1 MNRYIEDST
10 GLTYQDLQNDD
21 WDVIKLNI
29 TVDTDSI
36 MDWVNSVESDNQDSI
51 WNFELVNLV
60 DEPLREKFLTIQKN
74 LLVRTATTQPEQWG
88 LQWSFQREGVI
99 PFIVY
104 ACKKQFP
111 EVYEEGFH
119 QNCNQNL
126 EKYVFGFWKRYYEL
140 LGPDVFQITRLVKF
154 PKGCGL
160 NAHRDTNKG
169 QLIRMHTI
177 PQIGTDHYFDYM
189 SDPGRQYKLEPG
201 CTYLLNTGMTHSA
214 VNNDNQDWWMLHNN
228 PADNAITKLCNLKV
242 HVQ

>member
-1 MNRYIEDST
+1 MNRYIEDSS

-21 WDVIKLNI
+21 WDVIKLKI

-36 MDWVNSVESDNQDSI
+36 MQWVKLVEEHNQDSI
-51 WNFELVNLV
+51 WNFTLVDLV
-60 DEPLREKFLTIQKN
+60 DEIHKEKFIELQHN
-74 LLVRTATTQPEQWG
+74 LLIHTATEQPEQWG
-88 LQWSFQREGVI
+88 LQWSFDRPGVI

-104 ACKKQFP
+104 ACRKQFP

-119 QNCNQNL
+119 QNCNKNL
-126 EKYVFGFWKRYYEL
+126 EKYMFGFYKRYYDL

-177 PQIGTDHYFDYM
+177 PQIGPDHYFDYM
-189 SDPGRQYKLEPG
+189 SDPSRQYKLQSG

-214 VNNDNQDWWMLHNN
+214 VNNDDLDWWMLHNN
-228 PADNAITKLCNLKV
+228 PKNEVITKLCNMEI
-242 HVQ
+242 HVK